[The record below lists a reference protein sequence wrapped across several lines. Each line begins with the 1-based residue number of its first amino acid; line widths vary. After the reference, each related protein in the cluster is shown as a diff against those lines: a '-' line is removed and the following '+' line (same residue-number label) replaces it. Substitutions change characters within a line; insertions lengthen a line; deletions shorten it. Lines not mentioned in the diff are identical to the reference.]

1 MAFAQIGTRGVQAQ
15 SIDLDA
21 DVTGSLPV
29 ANGGTGL
36 ASGTTGQFLK
46 FTGSTTLAPA
56 EAGGGK
62 IGQVISQTLAPCQS
76 STSGTSYVGTSFSID
91 ITPSAT
97 TSKIYVTFDC
107 GGVYHSTSSGGLIR
121 VRYNNDTTIFNTGT
135 YTAYKG
141 SNDIQVGSGCAV
153 LHSPSTTSQKNYK
166 IEIRNR
172 AADGTFY
179 IGHPNDSDTMGTFT
193 CMEVL
198 A

>member
-56 EAGGGK
+56 EAGVGK

-97 TSKIYVTFDC
+97 TSKIYVTFNC
-107 GGVYHSTSSGGLIR
+107 GGIYHSTSMGGLIR
-121 VRYNNDTTIFNTGT
+121 VRYNDDTTIFNTGS
-135 YTAYKG
+135 YTSYRGTSDMQIG
-141 SNDIQVGSGCAV
+141 SSCAV

-166 IEIRNR
+166 IEMANR
-172 AADGTFY
+172 SANGTFY
-179 IGHPNDSDTMGTFT
+179 IGHP
-193 CMEVL
+193 C
-198 A
+198 

>member
-1 MAFAQIGTRGVQAQ
+1 MALTTVR
-15 SIDLDA
+15 S
-21 DVTGSLPV
+21 TGISSLPAISG
-29 ANGGTGL
+29 ANLTTL
-36 ASGTTGQFLK
+36 NASNISSGT
-46 FTGSTTLAPA
+46 LAA
-56 EAGGGK
+56 ARFSGGK

-76 STSGTSYVGTSFSID
+76 SVSATSYTATSFSID

-107 GGVYHSTSSGGLIR
+107 GGVYHSTSAGGLIR

-141 SNDIQVGSGCAV
+141 SNDIQVGGGCAV

-172 AADGTFY
+172 ASDGVFY
-179 IGHPNDSDTMGTFT
+179 IGHPNDSDTYGTFT

>member
-1 MAFAQIGTRGVQAQ
+1 MALTTVL
-15 SIDLDA
+15 S
-21 DVTGSLPV
+21 TGISSLPAISA
-29 ANGGTGL
+29 ANLTSIPAANITGTL
-36 ASGTTGQFLK
+36 PAISGANLTGI
-46 FTGSTTLAPA
+46 SA
-56 EAGGGK
+56 GK
-62 IGQVISQTLAPCQS
+62 IGQVITQTLAPSQS
-76 STSGTSYVGTSFSID
+76 SVSATSYTGTSFSID

-107 GGVYHSTSSGGLIR
+107 GGVYHSTSAGGLIR
-121 VRYNNDTTIFNTGT
+121 VRYNDDTTIFNTGT

-141 SNDIQVGSGCAV
+141 GSDIQIGSSCAI

-172 AADGTFY
+172 AADGVFY
-179 IGHPNDSDTMGTFT
+179 IGHPNNSDTYGTFT